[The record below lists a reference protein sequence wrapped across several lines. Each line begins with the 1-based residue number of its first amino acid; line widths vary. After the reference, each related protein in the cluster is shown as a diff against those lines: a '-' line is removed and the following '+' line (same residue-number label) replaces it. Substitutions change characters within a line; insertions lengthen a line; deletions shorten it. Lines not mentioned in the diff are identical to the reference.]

1 MDETHTASSNLTVC
15 KSYKIR
21 NDEMSAISLV
31 IPLQYLIDRAILDCT
46 NVENEE
52 VTQQITIFTSGKIQD
67 VDQMQYRSHGT

>member
-1 MDETHTASSNLTVC
+1 
-15 KSYKIR
+15 
-21 NDEMSAISLV
+21 MSAISLV

-67 VDQMQYRSHGT
+67 VDQMQYKSHGT